1 MGRENI
7 VKTTI
12 SVPCI
17 IEGTKKRPE
26 GEDMDDNTKE
36 VPKEILEEIF
46 ETKEFQRVFGMTAME
61 ILKKAE
67 EACRENKP
75 LTGEQALNFADL
87 ISSWIRIA
95 DSKSTHSVK
104 FEFMLEVVRGHQ
116 NYIGMK
122 NMVKEHQAFITDL
135 IETAEF
141 FRGVAALGLVAPRD
155 EAWFEEARYF
165 FCEDEDENGYCEGLR
180 FPSRVIRNWALATY
194 GEDDPSLEILERQ
207 NREKRRM
214 LGLTC

>member
-1 MGRENI
+1 
-7 VKTTI
+7 
-12 SVPCI
+12 
-17 IEGTKKRPE
+17 
-26 GEDMDDNTKE
+26 MDDKTKE

-61 ILKKAE
+61 LLKKAE
-67 EACRENKP
+67 EACQKNKP

-104 FEFMLEVVRGHQ
+104 FEFMLDVVRGHQ

-165 FCEDEDENGYCEGLR
+165 FCEDEDEDGYCKGLR

-194 GEDDPSLEILERQ
+194 GEDDPTLKLLERH

-214 LGLTC
+214 LEKKGPDTDARPYNTPPKQKETKTQSRFQTCQN

>member
-1 MGRENI
+1 
-7 VKTTI
+7 
-12 SVPCI
+12 
-17 IEGTKKRPE
+17 
-26 GEDMDDNTKE
+26 MDDKTKE
-36 VPKEILEEIF
+36 VPKEILEEVF
-46 ETKEFQRVFGMTAME
+46 ETKEFQRVFGMTAVE

-75 LTGEQALNFADL
+75 LTGKQALIFAEL

-141 FRGVAALGLVAPRD
+141 FRGVAALGLVTPRD

-165 FCEDEDENGYCEGLR
+165 FCEDENEDGYCKGLR
-180 FPSRVIRNWALATY
+180 FPSRVIRNWALAIY
-194 GEDDPSLEILERQ
+194 GEDDPSLDLLEKW
-207 NREKRRM
+207 NKEKRQM

>member
-1 MGRENI
+1 
-7 VKTTI
+7 
-12 SVPCI
+12 
-17 IEGTKKRPE
+17 
-26 GEDMDDNTKE
+26 MDDKTKE

-46 ETKEFQRVFGMTAME
+46 ETKEFQRVFGMTAVE
-61 ILKKAE
+61 ILMKAE

-87 ISSWIRIA
+87 ISNWIRVA
-95 DSKSTHSVK
+95 DSKSSRCVNL
-104 FEFMLEVVRGHQ
+104 EFMLEVVRGHQ

-122 NMVKEHQAFITDL
+122 NMVREHQAFITDL

-141 FRGVAALGLVAPRD
+141 FRGVAMLGLVAPRD

-165 FCEDEDENGYCEGLR
+165 FCEDENEDGYCEGLR

-194 GEDDPSLEILERQ
+194 GEDDPTLKLLERR

-214 LGLTC
+214 LGLTY

>member
-1 MGRENI
+1 MDETEKKEN
-7 VKTTI
+7 
-12 SVPCI
+12 
-17 IEGTKKRPE
+17 RP
-26 GEDMDDNTKE
+26 
-36 VPKEILEEIF
+36 PKEILEEIF

-75 LTGEQALNFADL
+75 LTGEQALIFADL

-95 DSKSTHSVK
+95 DSKSTHSVQ

-116 NYIGMK
+116 NYTGMK
-122 NMVKEHQAFITDL
+122 NMVKEHQAFVTDL
-135 IETAEF
+135 IETMEF

-165 FCEDEDENGYCEGLR
+165 FCEDEDEDGYCEGLR

-194 GEDDPSLEILERQ
+194 GEDDPTLELLERQ

>member
-1 MGRENI
+1 
-7 VKTTI
+7 
-12 SVPCI
+12 
-17 IEGTKKRPE
+17 
-26 GEDMDDNTKE
+26 MDDKTKE

-46 ETKEFQRVFGMTAME
+46 ETKEFQRVFGMTAVE

-116 NYIGMK
+116 NYTGMK
-122 NMVKEHQAFITDL
+122 NMVKEHQAFVNDL
-135 IETAEF
+135 IETMDS
-141 FRGVAALGLVAPRD
+141 FRGVAVLGLVAPRD
-155 EAWFEEARYF
+155 ETWFEEARYF
-165 FCEDEDENGYCEGLR
+165 FCEDEDEDGYCEGLR

-194 GEDDPSLEILERQ
+194 GEDDPTLKLLERQ
-207 NREKRRM
+207 NREKHRM
-214 LGLTC
+214 LELTC

>member
-1 MGRENI
+1 
-7 VKTTI
+7 
-12 SVPCI
+12 
-17 IEGTKKRPE
+17 
-26 GEDMDDNTKE
+26 MDDKTKE

-46 ETKEFQRVFGMTAME
+46 ETKEFQRVFGMTAVE

-104 FEFMLEVVRGHQ
+104 FEFMLDVVRGHQ

-165 FCEDEDENGYCEGLR
+165 FCEDEDEDGYCKGLH

-194 GEDDPSLEILERQ
+194 GEDDPTLKLLERH

-214 LGLTC
+214 LEKKGPDTDARPYNTPPKQKETKTQSRFQTCQN